1 MTVYYGN
8 SEAFYASPLHRADES
23 DLSRALCGVGYDKA
37 LIYALS
43 NKSCL
48 HHRRHCLACLL
59 AAGEDMKR
67 WRLVRLFGGEID
79 ANSEAHRLDPGGETF
94 CGKNYGASG
103 VIVFWSQTPQADCAV
118 CRMISLRL
126 PSRQAQAIAEYAAA
140 AEYAAI
146 AKRWGFRGDKNEPG
160 NG

>member
-8 SEAFYASPLHRADES
+8 SEAFHASLLHRADEA
-23 DLSRALCGVGYDKA
+23 DLTRSLCGLAYDKT

-43 NKSCL
+43 NVACL
-48 HHRRHCLACLL
+48 HHRRHCRSCLL

-103 VIVFWSQTPQADCAV
+103 AIVFWSQTPQADCAV

-126 PSRQAQAIAEYAAA
+126 PSRQAQAIAERAII
-140 AEYAAI
+140 AE
-146 AKRWGFRGDKNEPG
+146 RWGFRGDKENDTRID
-160 NG
+160 